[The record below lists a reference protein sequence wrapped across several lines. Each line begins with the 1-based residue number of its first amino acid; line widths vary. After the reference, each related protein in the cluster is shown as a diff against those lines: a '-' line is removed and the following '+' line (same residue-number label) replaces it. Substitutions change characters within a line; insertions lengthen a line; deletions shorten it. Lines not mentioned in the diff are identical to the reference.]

1 MRFDVFTIFPQMFSG
16 FLNESILKRA
26 QQKGLIEI
34 ALHNIRD
41 WTTDKHRTVDDTP
54 YGGGP
59 GMVMM
64 APPIVHAVEDV
75 LGADLATTPV
85 ILLSPSG
92 QVFAQEVARE
102 LVRYPRLA
110 LVCGRYEG
118 IDDRV
123 RILLRARELSI
134 GDYVLT
140 GGELAAAVVIDVVS
154 RLVPGVIDPESL
166 AEESHSSGLLEY
178 PQYTRPPVF
187 RGLGVPEILLSG
199 NHAKIAEWR
208 RMMALCRTK
217 VRRPDLLA
225 RASLTPRDRQLLEQ
239 CPPDPFAHLGPVYD
253 EHAVDERRAGDTD

>member
-16 FLNESILKRA
+16 FLSESILKRA
-26 QQKGLIEI
+26 QRNGLVEI
-34 ALHNIRD
+34 ALHDIRD

-64 APPIVHAVEDV
+64 APPIVHAVEAV
-75 LGADLATTPV
+75 LGDDLATTP
-85 ILLSPSG
+85 IIILSPSG
-92 QVFAQEVARE
+92 EVFTQDVARE
-102 LVRYPRLA
+102 LVQHPRLA
-110 LVCGRYEG
+110 LICGRYEG

-123 RILLRARELSI
+123 RIILKARELSI

-140 GGELAAAVVIDVVS
+140 GGELAAAVVIDVVA

-187 RGLGVPEILLSG
+187 RGLGVPEVLLSG

-217 VRRPDLLA
+217 VRRPDLFA
-225 RASLTPRDRQLLEQ
+225 RAQLTPRDRQLLEQ
-239 CPPDPFAHLGPVYD
+239 CPPDPFAHLGPAY
-253 EHAVDERRAGDTD
+253 EPSPDERGDSATD

>member
-1 MRFDVFTIFPQMFSG
+1 MRFDVFTIFPSMFSG

-26 QQKGLIEI
+26 QQQGLIEI

-41 WTTDKHRTVDDTP
+41 WATDKHRTVDDTP

-64 APPIVHAVEDV
+64 APPIVRAVESV
-75 LGADLATTPV
+75 LGEELATTPIV
-85 ILLSPSG
+85 LLSPSG
-92 QVFAQEVARE
+92 ELFTQDVARE
-102 LVRYPRLA
+102 LARYRRLA
-110 LVCGRYEG
+110 LICGRYEG

-123 RILLRARELSI
+123 RIVLAARELSI

-217 VRRPDLLA
+217 ARRPDLLA
-225 RASLTPRDRQLLEQ
+225 RAPLTERDRALLER

-253 EHAVDERRAGDTD
+253 ETEGEPRATD